1 MEMTPEAQIKALI
14 EARAIARK
22 ADRNVIIASSISDP
36 YERERLLPEAIKRRE
51 VAFAR
56 LRELEK
62 LHRQSGWWLPK
73 EKLEMS
79 EISAEDLRRVI
90 RGFDEE
96 CADRDKGFFK
106 DEGCPLVDEKI
117 TGL

>member
-1 MEMTPEAQIKALI
+1 MGTTPEAQKKALI

-22 ADRNVIIASSISDP
+22 TDRNVIIASSISDP
-36 YERERLLPEAIKRRE
+36 YERERLLPEVIKRRE

-56 LRELEK
+56 LRGLEK
-62 LHRQSGWWLPK
+62 LHRQNGWKLPK

-90 RGFDEE
+90 DSFGEE
-96 CADRDKGFFK
+96 CA
-106 DEGCPLVDEKI
+106 E
-117 TGL
+117 